1 MVRCLVAS
9 DIRVLHEGGV
19 ARATHPAGGY
29 ATFEPL
35 LGVFQAITVISRESE
50 TQNLTAGPVMTGVG
64 VSHRAVPDYSSF
76 RGLIYTLLPTMRI
89 VWRSLDDHGA
99 AVVRLPEPLSLVVAS
114 MALLRGRTLI
124 SNIVADPATAFAT
137 APQVVGKS
145 VALWTRALARRSDAV
160 IYVTKSYLQRLIS
173 VSDQVPQ
180 LSRSNA
186 QIPHV
191 NQAPRPCPIG
201 PVRILC
207 VGTTSRLSK
216 GQDTLLLALAH
227 LRALGVDAHLTLI
240 GGGDRVEWLRT
251 ESQSL
256 GLADYCDI
264 RGHVNDPA
272 ELTAAYVNA
281 DVFCLLS
288 RSEGLPR
295 AMLEAMSH
303 GVPAIGSTAGG
314 IPELL
319 PDHLCLSDPSPVDVA
334 FTLKDLVSHPATYVQ
349 ASQHALETAR
359 TIQESAAPEHLV
371 DFLGS
376 IIKHRSEENS

>member
-1 MVRCLVAS
+1 MMKCLVAS
-9 DIRVLHEGGV
+9 DIRVLGDGEV
-19 ARATHPAGGY
+19 TRATHPAGGY

-35 LGVFQAITVISRESE
+35 LAVFQEITVISRKSDA
-50 TQNLTAGPVMTGVG
+50 QNHAAGPVMTGAG
-64 VSHRAVPDYSSF
+64 VSHQAVPDYSSI
-76 RGLIYTLLPTMRI
+76 RGLIKTLLPTMRV

-99 AVVRLPEPLSLVVAS
+99 AFVRLPEPLSLIVAS
-114 MALLRGRTLI
+114 IALLRRRKLI
-124 SNIVADPATAFAT
+124 SNIVADPATIFAT
-137 APQVVGKS
+137 APQLAGQS
-145 VALWTRALARRSDAV
+145 VAVWTRAVARRSDAV
-160 IYVTKSYLQRLIS
+160 IYVTKNYLQRLIS
-173 VSDQVPQ
+173 VSDRVPQ

-186 QIPHV
+186 QISHI
-191 NQAPRPCPIG
+191 NKAPRSCPIG
-201 PVRILC
+201 RVRILC

-216 GQDTLLLALAH
+216 GQDTLLGSLAH
-227 LRALGVDAHLTLI
+227 LRSAGLDAHLTLI

-256 GLADYCDI
+256 GLEEYCDI

-281 DVFCLLS
+281 DVFCLVS

-303 GVPAIGSTAGG
+303 GVPAIGSRAGG

-319 PDHLCLSDPSPVDVA
+319 PEHLCLFDPSPFDVA
-334 FTLKDLVSHPATYVQ
+334 LTLKALVSDPAMYVQ

-359 TIQESAAPEHLV
+359 SIQESAEPEKLV
-371 DFLGS
+371 EFLGS
-376 IIKHRSEENS
+376 ILKHSSEDLA